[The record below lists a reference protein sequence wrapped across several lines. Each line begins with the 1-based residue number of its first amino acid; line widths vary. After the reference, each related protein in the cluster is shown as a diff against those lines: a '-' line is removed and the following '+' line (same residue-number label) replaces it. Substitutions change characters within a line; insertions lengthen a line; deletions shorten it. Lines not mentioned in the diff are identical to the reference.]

1 MVCVKVFRSLS
12 LANFNKVDQKS
23 VFCAILGEKVWILK
37 IFSKILAKKNFNQ
50 TIQQR
55 SSISNSN
62 NNTLPLKILT
72 YFELY

>member
-1 MVCVKVFRSLS
+1 MESVRVARSLS

-23 VFCAILGEKVWILK
+23 IFCAIFDEKVWILK
-37 IFSKILAKKNFNQ
+37 ILTKILAEKKLNQ

-55 SSISNSN
+55 SSISNGN
-62 NNTLPLKILT
+62 NYTLPLKILS

>member
-1 MVCVKVFRSLS
+1 MLSKSL
-12 LANFNKVDQKS
+12 
-23 VFCAILGEKVWILK
+23 GR
-37 IFSKILAKKNFNQ
+37 KNFNQ

-55 SSISNSN
+55 SSISNGN